1 MKLYAFLLVVFSFVS
16 IGSALAADASA
27 LAPAAI
33 VQNFCA
39 AQHQM
44 PSGKGA
50 SMEMDI
56 QASLPGLKKV
66 GRFHALR
73 KINPIGGISYLK
85 ASFEGDN
92 TVKNQVVE
100 RYLQAEAEAQKDS
113 PDALAVNTT
122 NYKFQYKGTNEVDGR
137 QVHVFQVTPKHKLKG
152 LFKGDVWID
161 AATYLPV
168 RESGKLIKNP
178 SIFVRKIAFVRTFQ
192 IRDGVSVPVQV
203 QSTVNTLFGSA
214 ELTVDYSNFAFG
226 DEDDASNTQ

>member
-73 KINPIGGISYLK
+73 KINPIRRH
-85 ASFEGDN
+85 
-92 TVKNQVVE
+92 Q
-100 RYLQAEAEAQKDS
+100 
-113 PDALAVNTT
+113 
-122 NYKFQYKGTNEVDGR
+122 
-137 QVHVFQVTPKHKLKG
+137 
-152 LFKGDVWID
+152 
-161 AATYLPV
+161 LP
-168 RESGKLIKNP
+168 ESQL
-178 SIFVRKIAFVRTFQ
+178 RR
-192 IRDGVSVPVQV
+192 
-203 QSTVNTLFGSA
+203 
-214 ELTVDYSNFAFG
+214 
-226 DEDDASNTQ
+226 